1 MMGFTPVDESSKN
14 RRCDQLL
21 IDGFAAIQFF
31 YLFYP
36 DTRVEAAYQEVE
48 NTTRSSMMRLYSSVL
63 ISSLLLSGT
72 AVNAQSL
79 ETRST
84 FFAQDNSAPKIITA
98 VADTQSFYD
107 KDQDNTPPRRGE
119 GR

>member
-1 MMGFTPVDESSKN
+1 MH
-14 RRCDQLL
+14 
-21 IDGFAAIQFF
+21 
-31 YLFYP
+31 
-36 DTRVEAAYQEVE
+36 
-48 NTTRSSMMRLYSSVL
+48 LYSSIL

-84 FFAQDNSAPKIITA
+84 FLSQNNSASESFTA
-98 VADTQSFYD
+98 QADTQSFHADTD
-107 KDQDNTPPRRGE
+107 KDVLPERGG